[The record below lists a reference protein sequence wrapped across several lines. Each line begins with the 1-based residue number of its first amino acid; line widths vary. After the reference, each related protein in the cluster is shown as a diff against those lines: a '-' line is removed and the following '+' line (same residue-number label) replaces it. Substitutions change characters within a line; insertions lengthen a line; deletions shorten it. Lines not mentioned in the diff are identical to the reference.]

1 MKIYKIT
8 SIVGKGRNS
17 VKAKYKYNERNHL
30 NR

>member
-8 SIVGKGRNS
+8 NIVGNGEI
-17 VKAKYKYNERNHL
+17 VKTKYKCNERNHL